1 MSDAIFDETLTPPS
15 SAQSAESTSPKV
27 EAMCVGTPPYKLAHG
42 AITAKFIYI
51 NAKKND
57 GSALF
62 AAQLAPS
69 ANYYLYFA
77 LFCAII
83 IYILSV

>member
-1 MSDAIFDETLTPPS
+1 MRLIGFSLRRNCHEVTDEVKYPNLILP
-15 SAQSAESTSPKV
+15 AA
-27 EAMCVGTPPYKLAHG
+27 VGTPPYKLAHG
-42 AITAKFIYI
+42 AITAKFIYT
-51 NAKKND
+51 NRKND

-62 AAQLAPS
+62 AAQLAPN